1 MKLQSK
7 SKVVFALAFTASLG
21 LSTYSFADAP
31 VFPTNKSVYMDV
43 AVEPASSVGQ
53 NRFYPIV
60 NKINPTLPEGV
71 SEFSLIRNNEELE
84 LTKLSVGFQISSPIT
99 LDDKLFISWSEQ
111 SKTSPVAIIIR
122 NPLALGQIAFAYNS
136 SKLSPAAKG
145 VITQVA
151 KELSNSGLRG
161 VFVVSG
167 ADKPGSDNYNLT
179 LSDKRAKR
187 ATAYL
192 NKELSK
198 LSISDAKVSYEFM
211 GEIESKGASVKPNRP
226 DRIVTFLVYPVK
238 G

>member
-7 SKVVFALAFTASLG
+7 SKVAFALALAVSLG
-21 LSTYSFADAP
+21 LTTTSYADAP
-31 VFPTNKSVYMDV
+31 AFPINKSVFMDV

-60 NKINPTLPEGV
+60 NTINPTLPEGV
-71 SEFSLIRNNEELE
+71 EEFSLLRDNQELE
-84 LTKLSVGFQISSPIT
+84 LTKLSEGFQISSPIT
-99 LDDKLFISWSEQ
+99 LDDKLFISWGKQSEV
-111 SKTSPVAIIIR
+111 SPVAIIIR
-122 NPLALGQIAFAYNS
+122 RPLSLGQVAFAYNS
-136 SKLSPAAKG
+136 AKLSPAAKG

-151 KELSNSGLRG
+151 KEISNSGLRG

-198 LSISDAKVSYEFM
+198 LSISDAKIGYEFM

-238 G
+238 S